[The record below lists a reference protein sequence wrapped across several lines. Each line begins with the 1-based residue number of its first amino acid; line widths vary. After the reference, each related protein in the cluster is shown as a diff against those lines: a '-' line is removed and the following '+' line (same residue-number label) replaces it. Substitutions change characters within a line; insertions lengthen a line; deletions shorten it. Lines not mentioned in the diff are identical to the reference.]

1 MVNAIERVEVG
12 RTKAGPRVARLLG
25 ILAAA
30 GALAATPSCSFI
42 VDSNANQCEADADCT
57 NPEYPTCS
65 AEKLC
70 IKPAVV
76 IECTTNQQC
85 LTNDPNKICRKSDS
99 KCVPLKTNECTL
111 VDGDPSRDDSFM
123 IGAVLPTTGA
133 DDIFGKP
140 VELAIQLAL
149 SEIKNELSGIPTSTP
164 GVNRPV
170 LFIGCSDNSDLEDD
184 TARKAA
190 THLSEVLQVPA
201 IIGEA
206 FSGSTLTIANDVT
219 IKNGTL
225 LISPAATSDTITSL
239 SDNDLVWRTSPPD
252 KLQAAA
258 LKLYVPE
265 VEQLVRANFTME
277 MMPPDTKVKV
287 AILHNTD
294 SYGVGLADGVLSGSD
309 SPPLQINGVALNDP
323 SNAANYKR
331 TQYSDLI
338 VDEQL
343 AAANELAETFHPHIV
358 LLFGFSEAISI
369 MSTIEDNWTGGTIR
383 PRYVFPDA
391 VLSSD
396 LSNAVGADASL
407 RSRVT
412 GTIPGTQNQQ
422 FIGFVDRYNL
432 KYSSEK
438 NNYPAN
444 TFGAA
449 GGYDAV
455 FLLAYATA
463 TLNGMPETG
472 KNLAEGLK
480 LLSEGAS
487 IEAGAKNVSKG
498 FTELLTKGTMN
509 YNGASGPLDFN
520 PATGEAQ
527 SDIQIWCLPEDGGM
541 TGDGRSSGRFYEAAS
556 KKLAGTFAACNP

>member
-12 RTKAGPRVARLLG
+12 RTKAGPRAARLLG
-25 ILAAA
+25 LLAAM

-42 VDSNANQCEADADCT
+42 VDSNANQCNVDADCA

-70 IKPAVV
+70 IKPA

-85 LTNDPNKICRKSDS
+85 LTDDPNKICRKSDG

-123 IGAVLPTTGA
+123 IGAVLPTTGG
-133 DDIFGKP
+133 DNSYGTP

-149 SEIKNELSGIPTSTP
+149 SEIKNELKGIPTAIP

-170 LFIGCSDNSDLEDD
+170 LFIGCSDNSDLEDT
-184 TARKAA
+184 TAIKAA
-190 THLSEVLQVPA
+190 THLSETLQVPA

-206 FSGSTLTIANDVT
+206 FSGSTISIANEVT

-225 LISPAATSDTITSL
+225 LISPAATSDTLTTL
-239 SDNDLVWRTSPPD
+239 PDNDLVWRTSPPD
-252 KLQAAA
+252 TLQAAA

-277 MMPPDTKVKV
+277 MMPPDTKVKI
-287 AILHNTD
+287 AIIHNTD
-294 SYGVGLADGVLSGSD
+294 SYGVGLADGVLSA
-309 SPPLQINGVALNDP
+309 PTLQSNNLPVNDP
-323 SNAANYKR
+323 MNANNYLR
-331 TQYSDLI
+331 TQYSDLV

-343 AAANELAETFHPHIV
+343 ATANELAQSFHPHII
-358 LLFGFSEAISI
+358 LLFGFGEAISI
-369 MSTIEDNWTGGTIR
+369 MTTIEANWTGGKIR

-396 LSNAVGADASL
+396 LSQAVGPDDNL
-407 RSRVT
+407 RARVT
-412 GTIPGTQNQQ
+412 GTVPGTQNQQ

-432 KYSSEK
+432 KYSSQK
-438 NNYPAN
+438 DAFPAN

-455 FLLAYATA
+455 FLLTYATA
-463 TLNGMPETG
+463 TLNGMPENG

-480 LLSEGAS
+480 KLSDEMGTV
-487 IEAGAKNVSKG
+487 IDAGAKNVSKG
-498 FTELLTKGTMN
+498 FTELLSKGTIN
-509 YNGASGPLDFN
+509 YNGASGPLDFDET
-520 PATGEAQ
+520 TGEAP
-527 SDIQIWCLPEDGGM
+527 SDIQIWCLPESGGM
-541 TGDGRSSGRFYEAAS
+541 TGGGRSSGRFYEAAS
-556 KKLAGTFAACNP
+556 GKLAGTFGACSP